1 MTSTVSKKVGISTL
15 VTGIMKLLTPTA
27 TGKNLIG
34 SLINYNWIM
43 KIVLNR
49 LQKQNS
55 ISVKLAGL
63 SFAVGT
69 LDFLLYIV
77 TGDEYFIG
85 LGLGILV
92 LAFFT
97 NIVLFL
103 IVMANLFIGDVPFKE
118 ALLTIYVLLLNI
130 PIAMFYCYV
139 ALQFL

>member
-1 MTSTVSKKVGISTL
+1 
-15 VTGIMKLLTPTA
+15 
-27 TGKNLIG
+27 
-34 SLINYNWIM
+34 M